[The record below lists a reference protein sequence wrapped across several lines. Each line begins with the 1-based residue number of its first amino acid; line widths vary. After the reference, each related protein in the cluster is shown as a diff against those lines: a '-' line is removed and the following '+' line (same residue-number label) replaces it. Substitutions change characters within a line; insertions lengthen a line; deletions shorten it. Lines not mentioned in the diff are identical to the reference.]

1 MDILAFC
8 QKREI
13 ATEGMKISQV
23 VDWNKKKHDQ
33 SRVVLQI
40 ELPPHFPEK
49 YDNALGKTVDKC
61 LVASLGRGLD
71 ESSFDK
77 VVTRRD

>member
-13 ATEGMKISQV
+13 STDGIKISQV
-23 VDWNKKKHDQ
+23 VDWNKKMHDQ
-33 SRVVLQI
+33 SKVVLRV

-61 LVASLGRGLD
+61 LVASLGKGLN
-71 ESSFDK
+71 ESSFDREI
-77 VVTRRD
+77 TRTD